1 LRFLVGNRALR
12 VGPIDLKK
20 PSSQDGHCRNF
31 AGMDR
36 ESAFPF
42 RRHLRGDGKIWVA
55 DRLQTP
61 DPAEARHKLR
71 RCTGLRQSAP
81 VLGTI
86 AGLGARAYP
95 GFLPVGLSDRFAP
108 VLYSRPGNGIAGWG
122 TAYDIGTDRG
132 TDIGSGPTLAQTLL
146 PTGLSLHM
154 SVSEKPGQESV
165 GLKAAA
171 NLTPIPKRLF
181 RQIGKVERFPPGK
194 AASAVIVRIV
204 PGFLKL
210 NEGGG
215 DGHQWLLNLLMVQT
229 GCEPRGNRTSGER
242 NSDLLH
248 RGVMKG
254 TGETVP

>member
-1 LRFLVGNRALR
+1 
-12 VGPIDLKK
+12 
-20 PSSQDGHCRNF
+20 
-31 AGMDR
+31 
-36 ESAFPF
+36 
-42 RRHLRGDGKIWVA
+42 
-55 DRLQTP
+55 
-61 DPAEARHKLR
+61 
-71 RCTGLRQSAP
+71 
-81 VLGTI
+81 
-86 AGLGARAYP
+86 
-95 GFLPVGLSDRFAP
+95 
-108 VLYSRPGNGIAGWG
+108 
-122 TAYDIGTDRG
+122 
-132 TDIGSGPTLAQTLL
+132 
-146 PTGLSLHM
+146 M